1 MVGAMTNADSPRP
14 RPRPSRFLR
23 GLAAI
28 SAVVL
33 GVGLAGCTAARE
45 ISEPSPGTG
54 STARTQP
61 GSLVGGTPQQGSGGL
76 DVDAVAGEVEPA
88 VASINVTIAGGR
100 AEAAGTGF
108 VVSESGD
115 VITNN
120 HVIENATDIRVRVGG
135 NGRSYSAEV
144 LGYNV
149 KEDIA
154 LLKLE
159 DASDLDTVATD
170 TSPSVGESIV
180 ALGNAL
186 GRGAADPT
194 TGTVTAVDQTITVG
208 DVGGVSQTLSN
219 LIRIDASLEPGDSG
233 GPLVDADGEVIG
245 VNTAASRGGRFR
257 LDESSS
263 TGYAVPIGTAL
274 SIADQIQS
282 GEGSGDTHVG
292 ERALLGVAVQDLGS
306 RGGLRDGTD
315 SRVAVTSVQSGS
327 PADDAGISEGDMLVS
342 LAGRTIDAID
352 DLASALAPHHPG
364 DRVEVSWIDSSGD
377 EQTARVTLT
386 EGPPA

>member
-1 MVGAMTNADSPRP
+1 MTNDSPRP
-14 RPRPSRFLR
+14 RPRPSRLPR

-28 SAVVL
+28 AVVVL
-33 GVGLAGCTAARE
+33 GVGLAGCTAVRE
-45 ISEPSPGTG
+45 FSEPSPGARSSARSQPG
-54 STARTQP
+54 PTAGANGQP
-61 GSLVGGTPQQGSGGL
+61 GSGAF
-76 DVDAVAGEVEPA
+76 DVDAVAGRVEPS
-88 VASINVTIAGGR
+88 VASVNVTLAGGQ

-108 VVSESGD
+108 VISGSGE

-135 NGRSYSAEV
+135 RGRSYSADV

-159 DASDLDTVATD
+159 DASGLDTVATD
-170 TSPSVGESIV
+170 TTASVGESIV

-186 GRGAADPT
+186 GRGDAEAT
-194 TGTVTAVDQTITVG
+194 TGTVTALDETITVG
-208 DVGGVSQTLSN
+208 EPGGSSQTLTN
-219 LIRIDASLEPGDSG
+219 LIRINASLEPGDSG

-257 LDESSS
+257 LDETST
-263 TGYAVPIGTAL
+263 TGYAVPIGTAI

-292 ERALLGVAVQDLGS
+292 ERALLGVAVQERGS
-306 RGGLRDGTD
+306 SVT
-315 SRVAVTSVQSGS
+315 VASVQSDS
-327 PADDAGISEGDMLVS
+327 PADDAGISEGDVIVS
-342 LAGRTIDAID
+342 LAGKRIDSID

-364 DRVEVSWIDSSGD
+364 DRVEVKWNDSSGD
-377 EQTARVTLT
+377 EQTAHVTLT
-386 EGPPA
+386 SGPPA

>member
-1 MVGAMTNADSPRP
+1 MTNSPRP
-14 RPRPSRFLR
+14 RPRPSRLLR

-28 SAVVL
+28 AAVVL
-33 GVGLAGCTAARE
+33 GLGLAGCTAVRE
-45 ISEPSPGTG
+45 FSDPSPGAR
-54 STARTQP
+54 SSARSQPSPTAGANGQP
-61 GSLVGGTPQQGSGGL
+61 GSGTF
-76 DVDAVAGEVEPA
+76 DADAVAGEVDDS
-88 VASINVTIAGGR
+88 VASVNVTLAGGQ

-108 VVSESGD
+108 VISESGE

-135 NGRSYSAEV
+135 RDRSYSAEV

-159 DASDLDTVATD
+159 DASGLDTVATD
-170 TSPSVGESIV
+170 TTASVGESIV

-186 GRGAADPT
+186 GRGDAEST
-194 TGTVTAVDQTITVG
+194 TGTVTALDETITVG
-208 DVGGVSQTLSN
+208 EPGGSSQTLTN
-219 LIRIDASLEPGDSG
+219 LIRINASLEPGDSG

-257 LDESSS
+257 LDETST
-263 TGYAVPIGTAL
+263 TGYAVPIGTAI
-274 SIADQIQS
+274 SIVDQIKS

-292 ERALLGVAVQDLGS
+292 ERALLGVAVQERGS
-306 RGGLRDGTD
+306 
-315 SRVAVTSVQSGS
+315 SVVVASVQSDS
-327 PADDAGISEGDMLVS
+327 PADDAGISEGDVIVS
-342 LAGRTIDAID
+342 LAGKRIDSID

-364 DRVEVSWIDSSGD
+364 DRVEVKWKDSSGD
-377 EQTARVTLT
+377 EQTAQVTLT
-386 EGPPA
+386 SGPPA